1 MRKSA
6 AAPALLFGL
15 LWGGGCLLAQV
26 PAKGLP
32 PSPNQFD
39 FYLAAGERW
48 TSNPEFKPES
58 ESFEG
63 DYISDLRA
71 NVSMLRKT
79 ERTDWSLQY
88 TPFYTRYRETTRLNT
103 YNHAFDYDGHYS
115 VSRRFRVILAERFSY
130 IRDPL
135 HLVAVGE
142 ASPILTEEAFK
153 RWWSQA
159 DAGVETDLSR
169 SLTLDTGVA
178 SRVNRFEDPALTDSN
193 TWAAHAGLLKQ
204 LGRNQTLTAT
214 YTYALFL
221 LSGDVSDFSSHTLE
235 VGWGHAA
242 PGRAEVHVS
251 GGASEVLR
259 GGEQQTWFSG
269 SASYRQPF
277 RRMDLTADFRQGLS
291 ADTGVASVN
300 VYQNLTAGLSA
311 RIGRITTLGV
321 TGDYGTRKS
330 ALTGETTVDLSYA
343 GAVLRG
349 GVAVNDWMTVAAEAS
364 RRKQRDAIGTA
375 GDVMVRGYYAGM
387 IFKVF

>member
-1 MRKSA
+1 MRKRA
-6 AAPALLFGL
+6 AAPALLWGL
-15 LWGGGCLLAQV
+15 LWGGGCVLAQA
-26 PAKGLP
+26 PAKGIP
-32 PSPNQFD
+32 PTPNQFD
-39 FYLAAGERW
+39 VYLAAGERW
-48 TSNPEFKPES
+48 SSNPEFKPES

-71 NVSMLRKT
+71 NISLLRKS

-103 YNHAFDYDGHYS
+103 YNHAFDYGGHYS
-115 VSRRFRVILAERFSY
+115 VSRRFRVNLAERFSY

-135 HLVAVGE
+135 HLVALGE
-142 ASPILTEEAFK
+142 ASPILTEQATK

-159 DAGVETDLSR
+159 DAGVEADLSR
-169 SLTLDTGVA
+169 TLTLDSGVVG
-178 SRVNRFEDPALTDSN
+178 RVNRFEDPGLTDSE
-193 TWAAHAGLLKQ
+193 TWAAHAGLVKH
-204 LGRNQTLTAT
+204 LGRNQTLTT
-214 YTYALFL
+214 MYTYAVFL

-242 PGRAEVHVS
+242 PGRAEILLS

-259 GGEQQTWFSG
+259 QGEQQTWFSG

-277 RRMDLTADFRQGLS
+277 RRIDLTADFRQGLS

-300 VYQNLTAGLSA
+300 VSQNLTAGLSA
-311 RIGRITTLGV
+311 RIGRNTTLGV

-343 GAVLRG
+343 GAILRG
-349 GVAVNDWMTVAAEAS
+349 GVVVTERISVAAEAS
-364 RRKQRDAIGTA
+364 RRKQRDALGTA
-375 GDVMVRGYYAGM
+375 GDVVVRAYYAGM